1 MVLFEILKNN
11 NWPVIPLSV
20 VPKTKGKKKLASLS
34 MSVVNNTN
42 EEEDNLESLST
53 LPKKS
58 SSPAEAHEDLKQET
72 DPDEEARR
80 STVCL

>member
-1 MVLFEILKNN
+1 M
-11 NWPVIPLSV
+11 SV
-20 VPKTKGKKKLASLS
+20 VPKTKGKEKLASLS